1 LAIAGQAGRTWF
13 EVECDYM
20 QGYCE
25 AAKDPI
31 TRPRLQ
37 ARWKFQQALFGKDPQ
52 LAKGTNSKGAFSY
65 SSLPPVTPADLPIL
79 RRHLSQGPKKLC
91 VLATGVASMCGRSD
105 EVRQMR
111 WQDVILAEG
120 LWLYGCSV
128 AYHS

>member
-1 LAIAGQAGRTWF
+1 MADFVERTSGYKPAGNFSKHCSEKIRNS
-13 EVECDYM
+13 
-20 QGYCE
+20 
-25 AAKDPI
+25 
-31 TRPRLQ
+31 L
-37 ARWKFQQALFGKDPQ
+37 
-52 LAKGTNSKGAFSY
+52 KGTNSKGAFSY

-91 VLATGVASMCGRSD
+91 VLATVVASTCGRSD
-105 EVRQMR
+105 ELRQMR